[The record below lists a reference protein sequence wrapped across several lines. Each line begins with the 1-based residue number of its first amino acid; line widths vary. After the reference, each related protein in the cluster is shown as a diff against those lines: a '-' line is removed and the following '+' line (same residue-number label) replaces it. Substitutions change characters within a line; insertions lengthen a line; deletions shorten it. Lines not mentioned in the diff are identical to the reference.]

1 MKCSTTTAAPNAAAV
16 HAATKCL
23 IADFRAALAES
34 GNTKAAM
41 AFANRA
47 NAARLYSDAT
57 RLDTKEGKAL
67 AGLRVAVRVETKR
80 RDGTKSTT
88 EESVPV
94 LDILESVTFG
104 GAAIRSGKIV
114 G

>member
-1 MKCSTTTAAPNAAAV
+1 MKCSTTTTATTAAAV
-16 HAATKCL
+16 HVATKCL
-23 IADFRAALAES
+23 IADFRAAMAES

-41 AFANRA
+41 GFANRA
-47 NAARLYSDAT
+47 NAARLYADST
-57 RLDTKEGKAL
+57 RLDEKEVKSL
-67 AGLRVAVRVETKR
+67 SGLRVAVKVETKK

-94 LDILESVTFG
+94 LDILESITFG